1 MKNML
6 KINEMIVN
14 LKKEIKTVKKNKM
27 EVIKPKTTSELQN
40 SQQRLSRIGIRVE
53 RVSESKERSTEII
66 QLQER
71 RENT

>member
-53 RVSESKERSTEII
+53 RVSESEERSTEII

>member
-40 SQQRLSRIGIRVE
+40 SQ
-53 RVSESKERSTEII
+53 
-66 QLQER
+66 
-71 RENT
+71 